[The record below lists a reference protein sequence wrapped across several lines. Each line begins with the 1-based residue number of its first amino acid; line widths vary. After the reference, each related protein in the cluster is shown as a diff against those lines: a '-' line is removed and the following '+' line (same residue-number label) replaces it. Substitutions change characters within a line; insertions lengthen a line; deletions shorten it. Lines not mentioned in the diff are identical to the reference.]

1 MKNLLFCPSLLLAAG
16 TLALAD
22 GAAVPA
28 EGSDAKT
35 APRAAHHDE
44 KRRAGLSEA
53 QKEEFVHTLKAQSE
67 QFFLE
72 QNDPGRI
79 FYDGDIPFAYL
90 PLAERWEILRN
101 RRISFSEY
109 QYNALGKTL
118 GDVNGKINP
127 AGQDVIA
134 AELNAKRLILAQAI
148 RNALEVC
155 ASEEEFRVAAEEVK
169 KFILDIIAGDADWRK
184 RQEAAE
190 TARIVAETPEGG
202 AREKELRLCRDYYS
216 RRRIAVAEAE
226 HSMSS
231 ALSRIYVKLL
241 FCAFPNDWE
250 SVIREFDASLLMRWD
265 TRERLHFVSETYR
278 KEADP
283 AFPQE
288 NRIALGRIRELELA
302 LRENAP

>member
-1 MKNLLFCPSLLLAAG
+1 MKNLLFCPILLLAAG

-22 GAAVPA
+22 G
-28 EGSDAKT
+28 
-35 APRAAHHDE
+35 
-44 KRRAGLSEA
+44 LSEA
-53 QKEEFVHTLKAQSE
+53 QKEEFEHLKMSGAE
-67 QFFLE
+67 KRFLR
-72 QNDPGRI
+72 DAGPGRI
-79 FYDGDIPFAYL
+79 LYDGDVPFAYL

-109 QYNALGKTL
+109 QDFFRGKS
-118 GDVNGKINP
+118 GGSGNGHRTR
-127 AGQDVIA
+127 AEQTAVS
-134 AELNAKRLILAQAI
+134 ELNAKRLILAQAI

-190 TARIVAETPEGG
+190 TARIVAETPEGE

-241 FCAFPNDWE
+241 FRAFPNDWE